1 MLSWILLIIIIALLS
16 VIGFMLSE
24 RIFGRGEAL
33 EPLPLGP
40 EVIELNRRAVE
51 EGRLDDVTLEV
62 VHRGYRMDQVDA
74 LVAQLAGDRV
84 ARPGVGRASEVRTR
98 PGENEVDCYTTD
110 TTRVEHD

>member
-1 MLSWILLIIIIALLS
+1 MLSWILLIIIIALFS

-33 EPLPLGP
+33 EPLPPGP
-40 EVIELNRRAVE
+40 EVIEANHRAVE
-51 EGRLDDVTLEV
+51 EGRLGDVTLEV

-74 LVAQLAGDRV
+74 LVAQLAR
-84 ARPGVGRASEVRTR
+84 ARGADPGVERASAGRTR
-98 PGENEVDCYTTD
+98 PVENGVDCYETD